1 MARSQISKLMTYR
14 VKIQNSG
21 HEFDVRRGE
30 SVLDAALRNG
40 ITLPYGCRD
49 GACGACAGTMLS
61 GDVEYPDG
69 PPPAL
74 DTLDAA
80 TGNTLFCQAHPQSDL
95 LVAVRE
101 IEAADSLPVRKL
113 PCRVEKLEQLT
124 HDVML
129 VLLKLPPVDRMQFYA
144 GQYIDILT
152 RDGQRR
158 AFSIANA
165 PHNDEFVELH
175 IRKIP
180 GGKFTDRVFH
190 ELQPKAMLRIEG
202 PLGSFYLREDS
213 NRPIILMGGG
223 TGYAPLK
230 GILEHA
236 FQIGFDNPMH
246 LFWGVRQTR
255 DLYHQ
260 ELIREWE
267 QQFPHFRYTPV
278 LSEAAI
284 DDNWQGETGMVGD
297 IVIRQYPD
305 LSRHDVYM
313 SGPPAMIESA
323 RLSFLAHGMPD
334 ERAFS
339 DAFEFS
345 TDSPAKTNVD
355 H

>member
-1 MARSQISKLMTYR
+1 MSYR

-21 HEFDVRRGE
+21 HEFDVRYGE

-49 GACGACAGTMLS
+49 GACGSCAGTIIS
-61 GDVEYPDG
+61 GEVDYPDG
-69 PPPAL
+69 APPAL
-74 DTLDAA
+74 EALDASGPNA
-80 TGNTLFCQAHPQSDL
+80 LFCQAEPRSDL
-95 LVAVRE
+95 LILVRE
-101 IEAADSLPVRKL
+101 IDAADNLPIRKL
-113 PCRVEKLEQLT
+113 PCRVAKLEQLT

-129 VLLKLPPVDRMQFYA
+129 VLLKLPPVERMQFYA

-152 RDGQRR
+152 KDGQRR

-175 IRKIP
+175 IRRIP
-180 GGKFTDRVFH
+180 GGKFTDQVFRQ
-190 ELQPKAMLRIEG
+190 LQPKAILRIEG

-213 NRPIILMGGG
+213 DRPVILMGGG

-236 FQIGFDNPMH
+236 FQIGFKNPIH

-260 ELIREWE
+260 ERIHDWE
-267 QQFPHFRYTPV
+267 RQFPNFRYTPV
-278 LSEAAI
+278 LSEPDAAEG
-284 DDNWQGETGMVGD
+284 WTGETGMVGD
-297 IVIRQYPD
+297 SVIRHYTD
-305 LSRHDVYM
+305 LSGHDVYM

-323 RLSFLAHGMPD
+323 RLSFLAHGMSD
-334 ERAFS
+334 DRAFS
-339 DAFEFS
+339 DAFEFAA
-345 TDSPAKTNVD
+345 DSQAKIKESN
-355 H
+355 

>member
-1 MARSQISKLMTYR
+1 MSYR
-14 VKIQNSG
+14 VKIHNSG
-21 HEFDVRRGE
+21 HEFDVRSGE

-49 GACGACAGTMLS
+49 GACGSCAGTIVA
-61 GDVEYPDG
+61 GEVEYLDG
-69 PPPAL
+69 PPPVLDSL
-74 DTLDAA
+74 DTSE
-80 TGNTLFCQAHPQSDL
+80 GNALFCQAHPRSDL
-95 LVAVRE
+95 LVRVRE
-101 IEAADSLPVRKL
+101 IDAADNLPVRKL
-113 PCRVEKLEQLT
+113 PCRVAKLEQLT
-124 HDVML
+124 HDVMR
-129 VLLKLPPVDRMQFYA
+129 VLLKLPPVERIQFYA

-152 RDGQRR
+152 KDGQRR

-165 PHNDEFVELH
+165 PHDDEFVELH

-180 GGKFTDRVFH
+180 GGKFTDQVFH
-190 ELQPKAMLRIEG
+190 ELQPKAILRIEG

-213 NRPIILMGGG
+213 DRPVILMGGG

-236 FQIGFDNPMH
+236 FRIGFTHPIH

-260 ELIREWE
+260 DRIRNWE
-267 QQFPHFRYTPV
+267 KQFPHFTYTPV
-278 LSEAAI
+278 LSEPDAAEG
-284 DDNWQGETGMVGD
+284 WTGETGMVGD
-297 IVIRQYPD
+297 VVIRHHTN

-323 RLSFLAHGMPD
+323 RLSFLAHGMSD

-345 TDSPAKTNVD
+345 TDSQAKTEESD
-355 H
+355 